1 MTSSGITALRDQSS
15 HVRRLRLTIIALIL
29 SNILLGAV
37 SVMLLRRLNARYTD
51 LINRTVPT
59 LNDLRSQ
66 TTDALAVFRTISF
79 STLHDLPEDRRHAA
93 LEFARAALAHERKDF
108 STMLATPPFVDS
120 PKFGAGLAKVAVP
133 FEQGI
138 DEFIR
143 LYSEGKISEAAE
155 YREATVR
162 PAFDRYLGVI
172 ALTAGAIESSGL
184 KDSDALTE
192 TTGSFSRIMI
202 ALASWPLLLI
212 AALLVFTLLFLAVLM
227 IAFCGRDLSDA
238 P

>member
-1 MTSSGITALRDQSS
+1 MTSSGITASRDQSS
-15 HVRRLRLTIIALIL
+15 HVRRLRLTIVALIV

-37 SVMLLRRLNARYTD
+37 SVMLLRKLDARYTD

-66 TTDALAVFRTISF
+66 TTDALAVFRTISS
-79 STLHDLPEDRRHAA
+79 STLHDLPEGRRQAA
-93 LEFARAALAHERKDF
+93 LDLARAALAHERKDF
-108 STMLATPPFVDS
+108 ATMLATPPFVDS
-120 PKFGAGLAKVAVP
+120 PKFGGLLVKAAVP

-143 LYSEGKISEAAE
+143 LYSEGKVSEAAE

-172 ALTAGAIESSGL
+172 ALTASAIESSGL

-192 TTGSFSRIMI
+192 TTGRFSQIMI
-202 ALASWPLLLI
+202 GLASWPLLLI
-212 AALLVFTLLFLAVLM
+212 AALLIFTLVFLAVLM
-227 IAFCGRDLSDA
+227 VAFRGRDLSDT